1 MRFLLSLVLGAM
13 LALGVLEACLSVLP
27 VNSGLRMVSTSAAE
41 PYSRYL
47 PRQAFVYSHGWN
59 LLNARHGTTNNLGFI
74 NAADFDRP
82 PSKVLIIGDSFIES
96 FMHNYP
102 DTLQGHLESTLGKG
116 IDTVATSGNGLADTL
131 QLLRKFVPMMRPSAV
146 VIFVKTWD
154 PSVIAAAP
162 LPGYSGFFN
171 EGKNV
176 TVHHVPYRES
186 AVKKWVTK
194 SALIRYLYYNLKLSE
209 WLSQALKFGAPVG
222 RSIDKDVLADEAAK
236 KLQFTRYY
244 LSEVNAIKKVYGLQV
259 TFLLDGD
266 RRSFHPSQKDKTQV
280 SNIEDH
286 SFFIR
291 LANEAGFDLVDMQP
305 IFKRHWLAHREEFDY
320 LPADG
325 HWNAVAHKLAADAL
339 VPSLL
344 SLVHGDLSGRQQMKN

>member
-1 MRFLLSLVLGAM
+1 MRFLLNLVWGVM
-13 LALGVLEACLSVLP
+13 LALGVLEACFRVLP

-47 PRQAFVYSHGWN
+47 PQQAFVYSHGWN

-96 FMHNYP
+96 FMHHYP

-116 IDTVATSGNGLADTL
+116 IDVVATSGNGLADTL
-131 QLLRKFVPMMRPSAV
+131 QLLKKFVPMMRPSAV

-176 TVHHVPYRES
+176 AVHHVPYRES
-186 AVKKWVTK
+186 SVKKWVTK
-194 SALIRYLYYNLKLSE
+194 SALIRYIYYNLKFSE
-209 WLSQALKFGAPVG
+209 WLSQAFKLNASVG
-222 RSIDKDVLADEAAK
+222 RSIDKGVLANEAAK
-236 KLQFTRYY
+236 KLEFTRYY
-244 LSEVNAIKKVYGLQV
+244 LAEVNAIKQAYGLHI

-266 RRSFHPSQKDKTQV
+266 RSSLHPSRKDKTQA
-280 SNIEDH
+280 STTDDQHIF
-286 SFFIR
+286 SR
-291 LANEAGFDLVDMQP
+291 LAGEAGFDLLDLEP

-325 HWNAVAHKLAADAL
+325 HWNAVAHQLAADAL
-339 VPSLL
+339 VTRLL
-344 SLVHGDLSGRQQMKN
+344 PVVRGDLAHK